1 MRPLLFALAVL
12 SLLGCDRRKAPGAE
26 MKKAEDWGSGGA
38 PAAENPHAG
47 MAGEDPH
54 AGMDMNDPHAGVDM
68 NDPHAGVDMSGPGG
82 LPAPDPDRP
91 IDPNKFIRGTIA
103 VGGKAKA
110 PTGGVLFLAVRP
122 ADASGN
128 PAGPP
133 LAVELLQPGTFPMP
147 FELTEAQ
154 AMIGGTAFSGN
165 VVVTVRWDQDQDVD
179 TKQPGDLSG
188 KVATTIP
195 SEGVKLTLD
204 TVQQ

>member
-1 MRPLLFALAVL
+1 MPGMRPLLFALAVL
-12 SLLGCDRRKAPGAE
+12 SLLGCDRRKAPGAD
-26 MKKAEDWGSGGA
+26 MKKADDWGSGSEA
-38 PAAENPHAG
+38 PADNPHAG
-47 MAGEDPH
+47 MAGD
-54 AGMDMNDPHAGVDM
+54 DPHAGVDM

-82 LPAPDPDRP
+82 LPSPDPDRP

-133 LAVELLQPGTFPMP
+133 LAVELLQPATFPMP

-204 TVQQ
+204 TVQP